1 MSITAYSGPLVVFG
15 QAPSYDYNPEAGPS
29 LFYGGVGILD
39 PRPFYTYQP
48 GQNFGAV
55 TAGFLGVSQILTVNH
70 APATKSNTAIAAAA
84 AVTSGTAMTLV
95 SSSGSG
101 VVVGVS
107 TTNATT
113 GQTVTGLL
121 ALGGGAAQRVSFGSS
136 GTVQLWN
143 PTTLLSR
150 AVSITGILGGTGGDF
165 LVSGYDVYGY
175 PMSEMITVAVDAN
188 TANGKKAFKYIAS
201 VVPQFT
207 DTSTYSVGTTDI
219 FGFPIYSAT
228 WNGGTSA
235 DLSISWNGAVITS
248 STGYTAGVTT
258 DPATTTTGD
267 VRGTYAVQSAADGTK
282 KLIITQSP
290 TVANIASAT
299 GLFGV
304 TQA

>member
-29 LFYGGVGILD
+29 LFYGGMGILD
-39 PRPFYTYQP
+39 PRSAYTYEP
-48 GQNFGAV
+48 GQDFGNV
-55 TAGFLGVSQILTVNH
+55 TAGFLGVNH
-70 APATKSNTAIAAAA
+70 IITINYAPATKAAAGIAALAN
-84 AVTSGTAMTLV
+84 VTSGTAMTLV

-101 VVVGVS
+101 VTVGVS
-107 TTNATT
+107 TINAAT

-143 PTTLLSR
+143 PATLLSR
-150 AVSITGILGGTGGDF
+150 AVSITGSTSGTGGDF

-175 PMSEMITVAVDAN
+175 PMTETITCGAGAN
-188 TANGKKAFKYIAS
+188 TVNGAKAFKYIAS

-207 DTSTYSVGTTDI
+207 DAHNYSVGTTDI

-228 WNGGTSA
+228 WNGGAVA
-235 DLSISWNGAVITS
+235 DVSISWNGAVITS
-248 STGYTAGVTT
+248 TTGYTAGVTT
-258 DPATTTTGD
+258 TATATTGD
-267 VRGTYAVQSAADGTK
+267 VRGTYAVQSASDGTK

-290 TVANIASAT
+290 TLANIASAT